1 MKGGESLSKKIRT
14 LRRNTALAPPSFLLF
29 FGLLT
34 LFTLLMIPHQPGVAT
49 GQGVILL
56 LLVIYFR
63 NLNRKRQRE
72 LLQYLDK
79 VTGNL
84 DIPVQDNLEQSPL
97 PVLVFRPET
106 GEIMWTNQSFAKDIF
121 GETGISQSKINL
133 LLPHFDPRWILEG
146 KSQSPTEQI
155 VNDRR
160 YLVFGSLARTG
171 EKGAATYL
179 ATTYWVDVTELSLKS
194 EELEAS
200 RTTISVIMIDN
211 YEDLLRN
218 LNESQSSA
226 ILSAVNGKLGDWVEG
241 TGAVLRRYARE
252 SYILMAQRQVM
263 DEMIAQKFDILDKV
277 REVVSGKGI
286 AATLSIGVGMSGDSL
301 EETFKSANLAIE
313 TALSRGG
320 DQVVTKEEE
329 NFEFYGGRAT
339 ETEKRSKVKSRVM
352 ANALSNLVADSSRV
366 FIMGHK
372 FADMDAVGA
381 AAGVFALARKKS
393 VPAYIIRNGRDSS
406 AEILYD
412 KLSQLPEYHEKF
424 VTTHD
429 ALLLLDSRSLIV
441 VVDTNRPDQV
451 QAIELLQTENS
462 NRIAVIDHHRRAASY
477 IQDAVLNFHELYA
490 SSACELV
497 TELLQYTLEPTDIH
511 RYESE
516 ALLAGIVLDTKNFT
530 LRTGGRTFEA
540 AAFLRRCG
548 ADTNEVK
555 KLFQNDIEGAIA
567 RYKIVQSAQL
577 FRDDIA
583 IAWTHESVGRVVA
596 AQAADELLNIRG
608 IATSFVVSANGEEAL
623 ISGRSMG
630 EINVQLVLE
639 ALGGGGNAAAA
650 GAQIPQKTPE
660 EALHILRD
668 ALVKY
673 LDQE

>member
-1 MKGGESLSKKIRT
+1 MSKKIKS

-29 FGLLT
+29 FSLLAIY
-34 LFTLLMIPHQPGVAT
+34 TLLMIPFQAGIAA

-56 LLVIYFR
+56 LLVIYFH
-63 NLNRKRQRE
+63 NLNRKRERE
-72 LLQYLDK
+72 LLHYLDRI
-79 VTGNL
+79 TGNV
-84 DIPVQDNLEQSPL
+84 DTPVQDNLEQSPL
-97 PVLVFRPET
+97 PVMVFRPET
-106 GEIMWTNQSFAKDIF
+106 GDIMWSNQFFLKEVC
-121 GETGISQSKINL
+121 GENGLTHTKINL
-133 LLPHFDPRWILEG
+133 LLPDFEARWILEG
-146 KSQSPTEQI
+146 KSQCPTEQI
-155 VNDRR
+155 VGDRR
-160 YLVFGSLARTG
+160 YLVFGTLVRTG
-171 EKGAATYL
+171 EKGVATYL
-179 ATTYWVDVTELSLKS
+179 ATTYWVEITELSLKS

-218 LNESQSSA
+218 LSESQSSA
-226 ILSAVNGKLGDWVEG
+226 ILSAVNGKLGDWVES
-241 TGAVLRRYARE
+241 TGGVIRRYARE
-252 SYILMAQRQVM
+252 SYILLTERQAM
-263 DEMIAQKFDILDKV
+263 DKLIEEKFDILDQV

-286 AATLSIGVGMSGDSL
+286 AATLSIGVGMGGESL
-301 EETFKSANLAIE
+301 DETFKFANLAIE

-320 DQVVTKEEE
+320 DQVVTKEQET
-329 NFEFYGGRAT
+329 FEFYGGRAT

-352 ANALSNLVADSSRV
+352 ANALSNLIADSSRV

-372 FADMDAVGA
+372 FPDMDAVGA

-393 VPAYIIRNGRDSS
+393 VPAYIIRKGKESS
-406 AEILYD
+406 AEDLYE
-412 KLSQLPEYHEKF
+412 KLGQLPEYHEKF
-424 VTTHD
+424 ITPHD

-451 QAIELLQTENS
+451 QAEELLTAENAK
-462 NRIAVIDHHRRAASY
+462 RIAVIDHHRRAASY

-497 TELLQYTLEPTDIH
+497 TELLQYTLEPIDIL

-555 KLFQNDIEGAIA
+555 KLFQNDIDGAIA

-577 FRDDIA
+577 FREDIA
-583 IAWTHESVGRVVA
+583 IAWTAESVGRVVA

-608 IATSFVVSANGEEAL
+608 IATSFVVSANQEEAL

-650 GAQIPQKTPE
+650 GAQIPEKTPE
-660 EALHILRD
+660 EALHILRE
-668 ALVKY
+668 ALGNY
-673 LDQE
+673 LAQE